1 MPGRPRQ
8 ELSPQ
13 EGAKIR
19 AAYKKVKASQRTAE
33 KDRRRL
39 VQAVAEIDKPA
50 AVARELGVDVSTIA
64 YWIRTLDDRPG

>member
-13 EGAKIR
+13 EAAR
-19 AAYKKVKASQRTAE
+19 LSVAYKQVKASQQAATNN
-33 KDRRRL
+33 RL
-39 VQAVAEIDKPA
+39 LLIQAVAEIDKPA

-64 YWIRTLDDRPG
+64 YWIRTLDDRS